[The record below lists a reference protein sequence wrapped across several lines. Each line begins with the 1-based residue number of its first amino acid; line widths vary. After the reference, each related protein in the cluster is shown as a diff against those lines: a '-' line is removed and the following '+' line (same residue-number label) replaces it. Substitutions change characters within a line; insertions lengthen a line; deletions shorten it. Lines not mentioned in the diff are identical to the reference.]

1 MIRFHSFSQSGLF
14 TKTYQKL
21 TIDLAIQARHLL
33 SQVLRHRHYFFSSII
48 IVSPFDVYIIGDVKL
63 ISSIILSKLLL
74 VITPVNRNALTFS
87 LLNTTWILYIRFNNT
102 AISLKASSLKA
113 NSLFRHRQ
121 ALYASFSVDFSVA
134 PCFSSK

>member
-87 LLNTTWILYIRFNNT
+87 LYIRFNNT

-121 ALYASFSVDFSVA
+121 ALYASFSVDF
-134 PCFSSK
+134 FSCPLFFK